1 MPILGC
7 LKLIFRQ
14 IGPFIVQ
21 YPCFGLHTMKLYQ
34 IHSIFAS
41 ALLKGLIFLIFKKQ
55 SFIYSKESVL
65 FPLCFLLNP
74 TPNSSGHSAWP

>member
-7 LKLIFRQ
+7 LNEYLGRLAH
-14 IGPFIVQ
+14 FIVQ

-41 ALLKGLIFLIFKKQ
+41 ALLKGLNFLLFKK
-55 SFIYSKESVL
+55 
-65 FPLCFLLNP
+65 
-74 TPNSSGHSAWP
+74 H